1 MRFLLIL
8 HGESRA
14 DLPRT
19 DFEHTARD
27 AGELIGGEVL
37 AHPQLAV
44 TVPDRPGPTAIDAY
58 YVVDV
63 EHLDRALELARLL
76 PDSRLDGRY
85 VEVRPIMRRSG
96 EL

>member
-14 DLPRT
+14 DLPRAA
-19 DFEHTARD
+19 FEHAARE
-27 AGELIGGEVL
+27 AGELIGGELL
-37 AHPQLAV
+37 ADQQLAV
-44 TVPDRPGPTAIDAY
+44 TVPGRPDPAAIDAY
-58 YVVDV
+58 YVIDV

-76 PDSRLDGRY
+76 PDARLDGRY
-85 VEVRPIMRRSG
+85 VEVRPIMRRAG